1 MVNFNLSNTLMKK
14 AAFLLSGLLIS
25 LYALAQTYAMD
36 SMKRILKSTTY
47 VDSNKV
53 KICMQISNAW
63 LKLNADSA
71 LAYANKSYD
80 LASTLN
86 YPLYQADARALQAK
100 ICTIIGQYDKAYDYN
115 LEAQHKYI
123 RQNNA
128 EGVGHVYIEL
138 AKTFDKQDNY
148 SRALIYLQQALNTFT
163 TANNKPGMALS
174 YLEIGKV
181 HSKVNE
187 TEKAII
193 NFQKA
198 VDVSS
203 LSSDRTTTI
212 NAFNLLCKEYGNLGN
227 YNKALQAAT
236 RAKNLALISGL
247 LPEIGEANFNL
258 GKAYADVNN
267 FDSSMYAYRN
277 ALTYFTKLHDKQ
289 AIAKAYDGIGELYY
303 MYKDYANA
311 TQYIKLSNQYALDLG
326 DKKLLEI
333 NYNALLAIAK
343 DEKNYEMGMGYYN
356 EILALKD
363 NLYNTEKNISIQ
375 KVRSWY
381 ELEKKQA
388 EIATLQQD
396 NLDKTHERNLF
407 IIGFSLVALSLV
419 ALGYSIKQLMSKKVI
434 LEKQKKELEEVN
446 LVKDKFFS
454 IISHDLRSP
463 MANILGL
470 LQLLSDDHFLSKEEV
485 STLFERLRFSTSSAL
500 ETMDNMLV
508 WGMNQIQENTIETK
522 EVDVQEIAQRVCRF
536 LQQSADNKSIQLIN
550 HVNEPIKI
558 WADKNHVEFILR
570 NLVSNAL
577 KFTHKNGVVELWV
590 SSDTSNK
597 QIHIRDTGTGM
608 SAEQKH
614 KLFDDTKKGSVKG
627 TAGETGSGL
636 GLMLSKQFIRKNNG
650 SLSVKSEQGKG
661 SVFTVSLPQAGAKK
675 YAPKVTY

>member
-1 MVNFNLSNTLMKK
+1 MKK
-14 AAFLLSGLLIS
+14 AALLFSGLLIS
-25 LYALAQTYAMD
+25 IYALAQTYAID
-36 SMKRILKSTTY
+36 SMKRILKSTTF

-63 LKLNADSA
+63 LKLNIDSA
-71 LAYANKSYD
+71 LAYANNSYE

-86 YPLYQADARALQAK
+86 YPLYQADARLLQAK
-100 ICTIIGQYDKAYDYN
+100 ICTITGQYDKAYDYN
-115 LEAQHKYI
+115 LEAQHKYT
-123 RQNNA
+123 RQNNFD
-128 EGVGHVYIEL
+128 GVGRVYIEL

-148 SRALIYLQQALNTFT
+148 SRALRYLQLALSTYT
-163 TANNKPGMALS
+163 KANIKPGMATS

-203 LSSDRTTTI
+203 FSSDRTITI
-212 NAFNLLCKEYGNLGN
+212 NAYNLLCKEYDHMGN
-227 YNKALQAAT
+227 YDKALQAAT

-247 LPEIGEANFNL
+247 LPEVGEANFNL
-258 GKAYADVNN
+258 GKAYGNVNN
-267 FDSSMYAYRN
+267 FDSAHYAYKN
-277 ALTYFTKLHDKQ
+277 ALSYFTKLHDKA
-289 AIAKAYDGIGELYY
+289 AIAKTYDGIGELYY
-303 MYKDYANA
+303 LNKDFINA
-311 TQYIKLSNQYALDLG
+311 SQYIKLSNQYALDLG
-326 DKKLLEI
+326 DKNLLQI
-333 NYNALLAIAK
+333 NYNALMAIARA
-343 DEKNYEMGMGYYN
+343 DKNYELAIEYID

-363 NLYNTEKNISIQ
+363 NIYNTEKNISIQ
-375 KVRSWY
+375 KVRAIY
-381 ELEKKQA
+381 ELEKKEA
-388 EIATLQQD
+388 EIAELQQD
-396 NLDKTHERNLF
+396 NLDKTHQRNLF
-407 IIGFSLVALSLV
+407 IIGFSVVVLSLI
-419 ALGYSIKQLMSKKVI
+419 ALGYSIKQQRNKKII
-434 LEKQKKELEEVN
+434 LEKQKKELEELN

-470 LQLLSDDHFLSKEEV
+470 LQLLSEDHFLSKEEV
-485 STLFERLRFSTSSAL
+485 SMLFERLRFSTSSAL

-508 WGMNQIQENTIETK
+508 WGMNQIQENTTETK

-577 KFTHKNGVVELWV
+577 KFTHKNGVVELWA
-590 SSDTSNK
+590 SSDTANN

-636 GLMLSKQFIRKNNG
+636 GLMLSKQFLRKNNG

-661 SVFTVSLPQAGAKK
+661 SVFTVSLPQAGTKR
-675 YAPKVTY
+675 YAPKSTH

>member
-1 MVNFNLSNTLMKK
+1 MKK
-14 AAFLLSGLLIS
+14 AAFVFSGLLIS
-25 LYALAQTYAMD
+25 VFAIAQTYAID
-36 SMKRILKSTTY
+36 SMKRILKSTSFI
-47 VDSNKV
+47 DSNKV

-63 LKLNADSA
+63 LKLNVDSA
-71 LAYANKSYD
+71 FVYANKSYE

-100 ICTIIGQYDKAYDYN
+100 ICTIIGHYDKAYDYN
-115 LEAQHKYI
+115 LEAQHKYH
-123 RQNNA
+123 RLNNF
-128 EGVGHVYIEL
+128 EGVGNVYIEL

-148 SRALIYLQQALNTFT
+148 SRALRYLQQALSTYT
-163 TANNKPGMALS
+163 DANFKPGIAKT

-181 HSKVNE
+181 HAKVNE
-187 TEKAII
+187 TEKAIV

-198 VDVSS
+198 VDASS
-203 LSSDRTTTI
+203 FSPDRTLAI
-212 NAFNLLCKEYGNLGN
+212 NAYNQLCTEYDNLGD
-227 YNKALQAAT
+227 YSKALQAAT

-247 LPEIGEANFNL
+247 LPEVAESNFNL
-258 GKAYADVNN
+258 GKAYSNFNN
-267 FDSSMYAYRN
+267 FDSAHFAYKN
-277 ALTYFTKLHDKQ
+277 ALSYFLRLHDKV
-289 AIAKAYDGIGELYY
+289 AIAKTYDAIGELYY
-303 MYKDYANA
+303 LNKDYVNA
-311 TQYIKLSNQYALDLG
+311 SQYIKLSNQYALELS
-326 DKKLLEI
+326 DKNLLQV

-343 DEKNYEMGMGYYN
+343 ADKNYELALEYFD
-356 EILALKD
+356 EILSLKD
-363 NLYNTEKNISIQ
+363 NIYNTEKNISIQ
-375 KVRSWY
+375 KVRAGY
-381 ELEKKQA
+381 DLEKKQA
-388 EIATLQQD
+388 EIAELQQD
-396 NLDKTHERNLF
+396 NLDKTHQRNLF
-407 IIGFSLVALSLV
+407 IIGFSVVALSLV
-419 ALGYSIKQLMSKKVI
+419 ALGYSIEQLRKKKII
-434 LEKQKKELEEVN
+434 LEKQKKELEELN

-470 LQLLSDDHFLSKEEV
+470 LQLLGEDHYLSKEEV

-508 WGMNQIQENTIETK
+508 WGMNQIQENSTETK

-558 WADKNHVEFILR
+558 WADKNQVEFILR

-577 KFTHKNGVVELWV
+577 KFTHKNGVVELWT
-590 SSDTSNK
+590 SSDTCNK

-614 KLFDDTKKGSVKG
+614 KLFDDTKKGSIKG

-636 GLMLSKQFIRKNNG
+636 GLLLSKQFITKNNG

-675 YAPKVTY
+675 YAPKTLN